1 MPVAKKAAKKAP
13 AKKKT
18 PSKVKTVAKA
28 VPKKAAAKAAREMIE
43 IENVNH
49 PGKTS
54 RVEAAKYW
62 LARAA
67 MLKLLPKKDPGLT
80 QSEMVA
86 AMRAALSPKDFPGT
100 TVGWW
105 MKGVQ
110 LDLEAKGLV
119 VRDGGKPLR
128 WRKA

>member
-1 MPVAKKAAKKAP
+1 MPVAKKKAAKKSTP
-13 AKKKT
+13 KKISAK
-18 PSKVKTVAKA
+18 KA
-28 VPKKAAAKAAREMIE
+28 VPKAEREMVE

-54 RVEAAKYW
+54 RVDAAKYR

-67 MLKLLPKKDPGLT
+67 MLKFLSKKGPGLT
-80 QSEMVA
+80 QSEMVV
-86 AMRAALSPKDFPGT
+86 AMRAALSPADFPGT
-100 TVGWW
+100 TAGWW

-128 WRKA
+128 WKKA